1 MLTLNEASTEICSV
15 ITSLTVIKH
24 TVSYQNPAIGI
35 WTQLKNPSE
44 GAVKPAVKWAMK
56 CGMHHLN
63 QQSFQTLD
71 LSGFDPQ
78 MENKTLPKT
87 FGKLAKLIL

>member
-1 MLTLNEASTEICSV
+1 MEICSV
-15 ITSLTVIKH
+15 ITSLTVIEH

-35 WTQLKNPSE
+35 WTQSKSPSK

-63 QQSFQTLD
+63 QQSLQTRD
-71 LSGFDPQ
+71 LNGFDLQ
-78 MENKTLPKT
+78 MENKMLPKT
-87 FGKLAKLIL
+87 FGKLAKSIL